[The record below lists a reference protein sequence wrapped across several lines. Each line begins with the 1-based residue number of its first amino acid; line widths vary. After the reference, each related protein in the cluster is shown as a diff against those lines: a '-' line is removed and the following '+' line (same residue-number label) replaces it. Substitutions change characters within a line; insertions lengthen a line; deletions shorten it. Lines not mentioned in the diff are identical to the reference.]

1 MNGGAGEEDA
11 EAVGWK
17 ESDRRWL
24 GDGTAPLREEGMS
37 GVSGQR
43 ARPGA
48 GGFPLPEGVSRAA
61 GPLDGD
67 PMALA
72 GLIARSHR
80 SGPQTLSVLCSLDKI
95 RCWSKTRRIFD

>member
-1 MNGGAGEEDA
+1 MAAPGRRMRRRRLEGIRSEMGGGRDYRRRRR
-11 EAVGWK
+11 GW
-17 ESDRRWL
+17 
-24 GDGTAPLREEGMS
+24 
-37 GVSGQR
+37 SGQR

>member
-1 MNGGAGEEDA
+1 M
-11 EAVGWK
+11 VGPK
-17 ESDRRWL
+17 
-24 GDGTAPLREEGMS
+24 
-37 GVSGQR
+37 GQ
-43 ARPGA
+43 ARC

-80 SGPQTLSVLCSLDKI
+80 SVPQTLSVLCSLDKI

>member
-1 MNGGAGEEDA
+1 MVGGRDCATTGGGD
-11 EAVGWK
+11 VG
-17 ESDRRWL
+17 RL
-24 GDGTAPLREEGMS
+24 GPK
-37 GVSGQR
+37 GQ
-43 ARPGA
+43 ARC

-80 SGPQTLSVLCSLDKI
+80 SVPDSQCAVFTG
-95 RCWSKTRRIFD
+95 